1 MWSSSSA
8 IPHYP
13 FRSYLVTVCATIF
26 GVQNFYIL
34 PTQCIYVFFM
44 VLRINTNYLPMQR
57 SLKSFIN
64 KRDGMCLLRGT
75 N

>member
-1 MWSSSSA
+1 
-8 IPHYP
+8 
-13 FRSYLVTVCATIF
+13 
-26 GVQNFYIL
+26 
-34 PTQCIYVFFM
+34 
-44 VLRINTNYLPMQR
+44 MQR